1 VGYIRKYEN
10 LLSKHLKSNKLHNL
24 KNNNA
29 FSMPLP
35 LTPTMSIANYQTG
48 DKQDFDPV
56 FY

>member
-10 LLSKHLKSNKLHNL
+10 LLTKHLKSNKLKNL

-35 LTPTMSIANYQTG
+35 LTPTISIANYQMG
-48 DKQDFDPV
+48 DKQDF
-56 FY
+56 